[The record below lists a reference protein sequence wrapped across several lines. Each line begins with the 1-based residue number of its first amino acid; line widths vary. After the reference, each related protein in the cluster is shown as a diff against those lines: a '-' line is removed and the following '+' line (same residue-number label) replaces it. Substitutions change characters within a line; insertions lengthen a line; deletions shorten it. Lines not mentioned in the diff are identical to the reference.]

1 MMFIGG
7 TTSIVINEREAP
19 KSCRKMIY
27 DGNTCMQT
35 QQGVVNG
42 YAKRVLQ
49 TKTPARSN
57 GMPKGMIDGEIKIW
71 EARSA
76 PKNVSFVEEKLK

>member
-1 MMFIGG
+1 MFIGD

-19 KSCRKMIY
+19 KPCRKMIY

-35 QQGVVNG
+35 QQGVVKG

-49 TKTPARSN
+49 PNTPARSN
-57 GMPKGMIDGEIKIW
+57 GMPKGMIDAELKIL

-76 PKNVSFVEEKLK
+76 PKNVGFVEEKLK